1 MDVGAILKFCN
12 EVFFL
17 EFSQNMQKFNKIGF
31 KNSIPI
37 LRVVIT
43 KNSTLVDKFLNL
55 PSFALPSYTITMHEL
70 AQTLRVMPKIFIPPH
85 TPS

>member
-1 MDVGAILKFCN
+1 MGTILRFCN
-12 EVFFL
+12 EVLFL

-31 KNSIPI
+31 RNSILI

-43 KNSTLVDKFLNL
+43 TNSTIVDKFLNL
-55 PSFALPSYTITMHEL
+55 PNSASPSYTTTKREPV
-70 AQTLRVMPKIFIPPH
+70 QSSRVMPKIFISPH